1 MERWRFG
8 SESWKQFEMRVAT
21 ELRKRLKSYRESAE
35 RVALQSGHLP
45 TVRKRSGS
53 TDTPQMHYEW
63 LALRVCKRATYGQI
77 ADPYSGSFPDGLTDD
92 AVRKAIS
99 RTAKSIG
106 LSLTDRT

>member
-1 MERWRFG
+1 
-8 SESWKQFEMRVAT
+8 MRVAT